1 MKIRFA
7 LTLLA
12 VMTVAGCKP
21 PAPPVNDDTLVSSTV
36 NGVTLVH
43 RHAVSAPGEFTPID
57 ESYRALYNASV
68 MTTPDYGGKV
78 VRYLENGKP
87 FQVLGKVENNWLA
100 IAEPDDTQ
108 LIGYVPM
115 KAGVPSDRYEQT
127 LRNDRP
133 RPRRATKQVCVDVG
147 GASKACRKAN
157 TATWILD

>member
-12 VMTVAGCKP
+12 AITVAGCKP
-21 PAPPVNDDTLVSSTV
+21 PPPPVNDDTLVSSTV

-43 RHAVSAPGEFTPID
+43 RHAVSAPGEFTPVN

-68 MTTPDYGGKV
+68 MTRPDYGGNV

-108 LIGYVPM
+108 LIGYVPL
-115 KAGVPSDRYEQT
+115 KAGVPGDRYEQA

-133 RPRRATKQVCVDVG
+133 RPRRASKQVCVDVG
-147 GASKACRKAN
+147 GDSKACRKDN